1 MRYETEAWPYVP
13 AKYPG
18 PKRTTGD
25 PRVITIHT
33 AESPESEQGAENL
46 AKYFQHPD
54 YVSSCHICTDNTSI
68 VQCVKDSFVAYAAP
82 GVNHDGIQIEIACYM
97 GQTKSQWLDYYSIGC
112 LAITADAVAQYCLKY
127 TIPAIHIGTEQ
138 LLAGA
143 KGVIGHY
150 QASVAYKKSDHQD
163 PGPNFP
169 WVRFMSMIN
178 AFMLERR

>member
-1 MRYETEAWPYVP
+1 MSYETANWLYVP

-18 PKRTTGD
+18 PKRTR
-25 PRVITIHT
+25 PVELVVIHT

-54 YVSSCHICTDNTSI
+54 YVSSPHICTDNNSI

-82 GVNHDGIQIEIACYM
+82 GANHNGIQIEIAGKM
-97 GQTKSQWLDYYSIGC
+97 GQSKSDWLDFFSIGC

-127 TIPAIHIGTEQ
+127 TIPPIHISTEQ
-138 LLAGA
+138 LLAGE

-150 QASVAYKKSDHQD
+150 QASAAFKKSDHQD

-169 WVRFMSMIN
+169 WVRFMSMVNI
-178 AFMLERR
+178 FMLERRA